1 MTEENTFF
9 EHIARKIASLARAY
23 HLAHEHLQ
31 EIIIEGGITVA
42 SADIKNVNYTII
54 VNRLNRAITDF
65 KKEMALSLKDY
76 YLLRDMGALTENA
89 TRHIEGKLQDLKEE
103 YKALDKKIPENI
115 LKKGLGQN
123 YKFHQFS

>member
-1 MTEENTFF
+1 
-9 EHIARKIASLARAY
+9 
-23 HLAHEHLQ
+23 
-31 EIIIEGGITVA
+31 
-42 SADIKNVNYTII
+42 
-54 VNRLNRAITDF
+54 
-65 KKEMALSLKDY
+65 MALSLKDY

-123 YKFHQFS
+123 YKFHENLKKLTTKALLHYFETNYILHTDTES